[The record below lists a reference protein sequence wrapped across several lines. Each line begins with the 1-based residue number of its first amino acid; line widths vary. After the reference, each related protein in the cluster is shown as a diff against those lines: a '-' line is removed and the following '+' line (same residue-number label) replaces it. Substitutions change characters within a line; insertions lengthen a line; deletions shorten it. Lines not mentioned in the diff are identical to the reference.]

1 MARPKGKSDVNKSEE
16 IRKQLKATPTA
27 SNGEIVEALGKKGIE
42 VSPTQ
47 VSNIK
52 TKVTGGSEGSGKRGR
67 KAAAAGGVSENEAA
81 FFALSCGSVDK
92 AVAEITKI
100 KANKII
106 DFVTSCGGPEA
117 ALAAMERV
125 KSRLA
130 S

>member
-52 TKVTGGSEGSGKRGR
+52 TKVTGGGESGGKRGR
-67 KAAAAGGVSENEAA
+67 KPAAAGVSENEAA

-92 AVAEITKI
+92 AVAEISKI